1 MSSTSSLLGTVTQN
15 MPGGGEARPG
25 QLRMAEEVAALLGT
39 PETLLI
45 EAGTGTG
52 KSVAYLAPIIAAGKR
67 AVVATATIALQ
78 SQLVEKDV
86 PLVAKALGREVS
98 VSVLKGR
105 SNYLCRQRVS
115 ELERASHTEQLELMG
130 GRSQPEGLD
139 DLLDWANDTETGDR
153 EELEVQPRFDVWRA
167 LSVGPDECPGAA
179 RCPSGENCFSEQA
192 RARALE
198 ADVIV
203 TNHHYYGLHLATGGA
218 LLPDHDI
225 VIFDEAHHLSDV
237 ISATCGTEVSGGRF
251 RGLGRH
257 ARRLLTDD
265 RAPELLDKSANDLD
279 NALRPLR
286 GKKVAFDTD
295 LVALLVAGR
304 DRADRVLGAVR
315 KISAA
320 DGSDTAARV
329 ERVTMAAT
337 SLVNSI
343 DTVLESDADDVVWV
357 DGSDQS
363 PVLRR
368 TPLDVGTILQTS
380 LWGERSVVLTS
391 ATLPT
396 GIVAT
401 LGLPASSEVIRVGST
416 FDYAEQGM
424 LYCATHLPEPRKPEA
439 RAAIRDEIVDL
450 IQAAGGRTLA
460 LFTSASAMFEA
471 AEHFREV
478 LDVPVL
484 AQGEQSKTALIE
496 AFMAD
501 PRSVLAA
508 TMSFWQGVDLPGD
521 TLTLVTIDRI
531 PFPRPD
537 EPVLQARRDLAGASA
552 FRVIDLPK
560 AQILLA
566 QAAGRLI
573 RRSSDRG
580 VVAVLDTRLA
590 TNKSYRWDLI
600 NAMPELKRTRDR
612 DEVMDFL
619 RMLDADAT
627 EASAAAD
634 AKAR

>member
-1 MSSTSSLLGTVTQN
+1 MPTASALLGTVTQH
-15 MPGGGEARPG
+15 MVGGGELRPG
-25 QLRMAEEVAALLGT
+25 QVRMAEEVTKTLEG

-52 KSVAYLAPIIAAGKR
+52 KSVAYLAPVIDAGKR

-78 SQLVEKDV
+78 SQLVDKDV
-86 PLVAKALGREVS
+86 PMVAEALGRDVS

-105 SNYLCRQRVS
+105 SNYLCRQRVA

-130 GRSQPEGLD
+130 GRSQPAALD

-153 EELEVQPRFDVWRA
+153 EELESQPPFDLWRA
-167 LSVGPDECPGAA
+167 LSVGPDECPGAN
-179 RCPSGENCFSEQA
+179 RCPSGEGCFSEQA

-218 LLPDHDI
+218 LLPDHDV
-225 VIFDEAHHLSDV
+225 VIFDEAHHLADV

-265 RAPELLDKSANDLD
+265 RAPELLDKSATDLD

-286 GKKVAFDTD
+286 GKKVAFDTE

-315 KISAA
+315 KIAAA

-329 ERVTMAAT
+329 ERVQMTAT
-337 SLVNSI
+337 SLVNAI
-343 DTVLESDADDVVWV
+343 DAVLESDEDDVVWV
-357 DGSDQS
+357 DGSDNA

-368 TPLDVGTILQTS
+368 TPLDVGSILQAS
-380 LWGERSVVLTS
+380 LWGERSVILTS
-391 ATLPT
+391 ATLPS
-396 GIVAT
+396 GIVTT
-401 LGLPASSEVIRVGST
+401 LGLPAATEVLRVGST
-416 FDYAEQGM
+416 FDYAEQGL
-424 LYCATHLPEPRKPEA
+424 LYCATHLPEPRHPEA
-439 RAAIRDEIVDL
+439 RAAIRSEIVDL
-450 IQAAGGRTLA
+450 IEAAGGRTLA
-460 LFTSASAMFEA
+460 LFTSASAMNEA
-471 AEHFREV
+471 ADQFRDV

-484 AQGEQSKTALIE
+484 VQGEQSKIALIE

-537 EPVLQARRDLAGASA
+537 EPVLQARRDLAGPAA
-552 FRVIDLPK
+552 FRVVDLPK

-573 RRSSDRG
+573 RRATDRG

-590 TNKSYRWDLI
+590 TNRSYRWDLI

-612 DEVMDFL
+612 DEVMTFL
-619 RMLDADAT
+619 RALDQ
-627 EASAAAD
+627 AALERAEP
-634 AKAR
+634 